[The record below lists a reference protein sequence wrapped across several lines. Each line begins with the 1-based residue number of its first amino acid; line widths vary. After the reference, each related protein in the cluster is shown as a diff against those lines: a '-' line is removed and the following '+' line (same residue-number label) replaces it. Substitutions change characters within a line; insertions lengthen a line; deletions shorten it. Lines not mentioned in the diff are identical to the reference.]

1 MRRALPRP
9 FIPYVDP
16 SFRPGGHELTAHEAL
31 VLGVFVARWARGA
44 NRMQVGV
51 PVLCHVTRLSSGSVK
66 RALRG
71 LLAADVLRRAE
82 CHGGRGIVPTYWLPR
97 RTEAALVAASKGVHQ
112 DPDSPGE
119 HDLSD
124 PVSARN
130 RITKIRETR
139 SGRSTL
145 KRLPRRGEPRESEGS
160 NENRTTEIRLADGWV
175 VDPECPEVEE
185 LAEESDGAAS

>member
-1 MRRALPRP
+1 MRRSLPRP

-16 SFRPGGHELTAHEAL
+16 SFRPGGHELSTHEAL
-31 VLGVFVARWARGA
+31 VLGVFIARWARGA
-44 NRMQVGV
+44 TRMQVGV

-82 CHGGRGIVPTYWLPR
+82 CHGGRGVVPTYWFPR
-97 RTEAALVAASKGVHQ
+97 RTEAALAKASKGVRR
-112 DPDSPGE
+112 DPVSSGE
-119 HDLSD
+119 LDPSD

-130 RITKIRETR
+130 RIREIQETG

-145 KRLPRRGEPRESEGS
+145 KRLPRRGEPRDGETS

-175 VDPECPEVEE
+175 VDPDCPEVEE
-185 LAEESDGAAS
+185 LAEESDGAPS